1 VSAAEKPEVQEDAPS
16 GPEPSTGLGVWKD
29 IDALRTMM
37 QPLRVRAYIEAVK
50 GPVSAKELSQRLE
63 VPLQRMSYHVRLL
76 AEAGLLEVVRRTPR
90 RGAIETHYRAVATLD
105 VDDDVLFASPEFLQ
119 VWIQVHLR
127 LMVEDAEH
135 AVEQSSENALTT
147 LIARAHV
154 VTDAAGRER
163 IRQEVLDFYDRIAKL
178 EEELRVAPGDDAEEL
193 NLSFIM
199 HPGKRSSGRNGPM
212 YAHFGVDRLTI
223 PPD

>member
-1 VSAAEKPEVQEDAPS
+1 VSAAEQPDPQKSVPE
-16 GPEPSTGLGVWKD
+16 GPQPSTGLGVWKD

-50 GPVSAKELSQRLE
+50 GPVSAKELSDRLE

-76 AEAGLLEVVRRTPR
+76 AEAGLLEVVRKTPR

-105 VDDDVLFASPEFLQ
+105 IDDDVLLASPEFLQ
-119 VWIQVHLR
+119 VWIQVHMR
-127 LMVEDAEH
+127 LMIEDAEH
-135 AVEQSSENALTT
+135 AVEQSQDNALTT
-147 LIARAHV
+147 LIARAHF
-154 VTDAAGRER
+154 VTNSAGRER

-178 EEELRVAPGDDAEEL
+178 EEELRVEPDEDAEEL
-193 NLSFIM
+193 NLSFIL
-199 HPGKRSSGRNGPM
+199 HPGRRSSGRNGPM
-212 YAHFGVDRLTI
+212 YAHFGADRLTI